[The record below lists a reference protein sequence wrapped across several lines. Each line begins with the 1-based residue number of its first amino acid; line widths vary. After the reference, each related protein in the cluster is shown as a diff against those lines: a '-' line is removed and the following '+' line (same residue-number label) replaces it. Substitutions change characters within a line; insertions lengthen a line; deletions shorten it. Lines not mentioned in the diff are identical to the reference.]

1 VTGLALAT
9 TARAELA
16 FFADGHTLSIKGH
29 RLDGDTLVLS
39 LRSGGEIT
47 CETGLITQFAPDE
60 VPYPEPVA
68 PRVEL
73 PPAAAEVVPYADL
86 IDAVS
91 AANDVSPQLVRA
103 VIKVESNYQERARS
117 PKGAMG
123 LMQLMPDTAR
133 RFAVTNPYNP
143 RENIEGGIKY
153 LKTLL
158 DRFPTVSLALA
169 AYNAGEAAVER
180 FRGIP
185 PYAET
190 QSYVAQILHI
200 LGQ

>member
-1 VTGLALAT
+1 M
-9 TARAELA
+9 
-16 FFADGHTLSIKGH
+16 LSIKGH
-29 RLDGDTLVLS
+29 RFEGDSLVLS

-47 CETGLITQFAPDE
+47 CEAGVITQFAPDE
-60 VPYPEPVA
+60 VPYPEPEPLQPEPQLV
-68 PRVEL
+68 
-73 PPAAAEVVPYADL
+73 AAEVVPYADL

-133 RFAVTNPYNP
+133 RFSVANPYNP

-190 QSYVAQILHI
+190 QSYVAQILRI